1 MILLNYTYDNTC
13 NYTRGTAR
21 STRLYVHLS
30 RTDTGKNR
38 FGRPPTAPLH
48 TSFLR
53 VKVADGDFPVTVV
66 CNKVAG
72 IHITSDVTNACILS
86 YEDWLDVRP

>member
-1 MILLNYTYDNTC
+1 MIIRVTTQEELREVLAYMCIYLGQTQVRIDL
-13 NYTRGTAR
+13 G
-21 STRLYVHLS
+21 
-30 RTDTGKNR
+30 G
-38 FGRPPTAPLH
+38 PIAPLH

-53 VKVADGDFPVTVV
+53 VKAADGDFPVTVV

-72 IHITSDVTNACILS
+72 IHITSDVTNVCILS

>member
-38 FGRPPTAPLH
+38 FGRLYGPVPYVV
-48 TSFLR
+48 LR

-72 IHITSDVTNACILS
+72 IHITSDVTNVCILS

>member
-1 MILLNYTYDNTC
+1 MI
-13 NYTRGTAR
+13 TRVTTQEELREVLAYMRIYLGQTQVR
-21 STRLYVHLS
+21 IDL
-30 RTDTGKNR
+30 G
-38 FGRPPTAPLH
+38 GPIAPLH

-72 IHITSDVTNACILS
+72 IHITSDVTNVCILS

>member
-1 MILLNYTYDNTC
+1 MIIRATTKEELREVLAYMCIYLGQTQVRIDL
-13 NYTRGTAR
+13 G
-21 STRLYVHLS
+21 
-30 RTDTGKNR
+30 G
-38 FGRPPTAPLH
+38 PIAPLH

-66 CNKVAG
+66 CHKVAG
-72 IHITSDVTNACILS
+72 IHITSDVTNVCILS

>member
-1 MILLNYTYDNTC
+1 MIIRVTTQEELREVLAYMCIYLGQTQVRIDL
-13 NYTRGTAR
+13 G
-21 STRLYVHLS
+21 
-30 RTDTGKNR
+30 G
-38 FGRPPTAPLH
+38 PIAPLH

-66 CNKVAG
+66 RNKVAG
-72 IHITSDVTNACILS
+72 IHITSDVTNVCILS

>member
-1 MILLNYTYDNTC
+1 MTIRATTKEELREVLAYMCSYLGQTQVRIDL
-13 NYTRGTAR
+13 G
-21 STRLYVHLS
+21 
-30 RTDTGKNR
+30 G
-38 FGRPPTAPLH
+38 PIAPLH

-66 CNKVAG
+66 CNRVAG
-72 IHITSDVTNACILS
+72 IHITSDVTNVCILS